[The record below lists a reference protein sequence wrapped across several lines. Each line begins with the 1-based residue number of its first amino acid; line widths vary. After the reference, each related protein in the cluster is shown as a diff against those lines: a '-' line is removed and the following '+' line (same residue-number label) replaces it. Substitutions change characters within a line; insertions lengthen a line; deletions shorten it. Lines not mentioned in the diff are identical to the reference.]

1 MRAPQVRYPQGRRHL
16 LPARRRGQSV
26 RGPVIVQAGPS
37 AVGAS
42 VDEVVE
48 EEAQESV
55 VVEVVEEGYC
65 KEQLR

>member
-16 LPARRRGQSV
+16 LPARRRGQSA
-26 RGPVIVQAGPS
+26 RGPVTVQAGPS

-42 VDEVVE
+42 VDE
-48 EEAQESV
+48 EEAQEGV
-55 VVEVVEEGYC
+55 AVEVVEEGYC